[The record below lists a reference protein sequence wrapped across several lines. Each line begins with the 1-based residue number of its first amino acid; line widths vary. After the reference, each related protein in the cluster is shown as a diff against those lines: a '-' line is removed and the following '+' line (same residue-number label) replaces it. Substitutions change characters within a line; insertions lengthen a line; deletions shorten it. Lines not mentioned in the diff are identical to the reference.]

1 MTWEA
6 KDIKGIIEDNKDDLA
21 FVIGNGINQRFFSDV
36 KSWMRLLESL
46 WNKYN
51 ANGNSKVNWS
61 TFIDPITGQLK
72 GITITELFDLIEMN
86 CYYHEDTSAQSLV
99 RYAAKKQISLKD
111 LDPETRKGIRQ
122 IASERLTKSR
132 DELLQEYKEQFEKL
146 SQKSREWCNSNLEDA
161 AGMPDYECVFKLTEV
176 LSNNTKIQLYKGQL
190 KKDIAEEYKLSKSS
204 NDFNSLLETIS
215 GMNVPI
221 LTTNFD
227 TYMSSSLNLE
237 KRIFNSSK
245 FTDIYPW
252 NAYYCKI
259 DQTLTSPTSGF
270 GIWHINGMIDYPRS
284 IKLGLS
290 DYMGCVEHARKKIH
304 SKNFN
309 EFFDGKNQDSWE
321 GYYTWLHIVFNK
333 QLFIFGLALDENEVF
348 LRWLLIQRAKYSKMY
363 HKRLA
368 GWFVDKGIS
377 DGKRAFLKAL
387 GFVVI
392 DITNYD
398 DLYHA
403 FN

>member
-1 MTWEA
+1 MTKEA
-6 KDIKGIIEDNKDDLA
+6 KDIKEIIDDNKDGLA

-36 KSWMRLLESL
+36 KSWMKLLESL

-51 ANGNSKVNWS
+51 ANSNSTVNWS
-61 TFIDPITGQLK
+61 TFIDSKTGQLK

-86 CYYHEDTSAQSLV
+86 CYYHEDTTAQSLV
-99 RYAAKKQISLKD
+99 HYAAKKQISLKD
-111 LDPETRKGIRQ
+111 LDPVTRKGIKQ
-122 IASERLTKSR
+122 LASERLTKSPE
-132 DELLQEYKEQFEKL
+132 ELIQEYKEQLEQL
-146 SQKSREWCNSNLEDA
+146 SQKSREWCRLNIEDSNDLSNEA
-161 AGMPDYECVFKLTEV
+161 CVFKMTEA
-176 LSNNTKIQLYKGQL
+176 LSNNTKIQLYKSQL
-190 KKDIAEEYKLSKSS
+190 KKDIAEEYKLLK
-204 NDFNSLLETIS
+204 NSEEFRRLLETIS

-227 TYMSSSLNLE
+227 TYMSSSLNLK
-237 KRIFNSSK
+237 KRIFNSSR

-252 NAYYCKI
+252 NAYYCKS

-270 GIWHINGMIDYPRS
+270 GIWHINGVIDYPRS

-290 DYMGCVEHARKKIH
+290 DYMGCVERARKMIH
-304 SKNFN
+304 SKNMN
-309 EFFDGKNQDSWE
+309 EFFDGKNQESWI

-333 QLFIFGLALDENEVF
+333 SLFIFGLALNENEVF

-363 HKRLA
+363 NRKLG

-377 DGKRAFLKAL
+377 DGKRAFLQAL
-387 GFVVI
+387 GFIVI

-398 DLYHA
+398 NLYNA